1 MYNLDLSSR
10 IPIYEQLYNNVVRLI
25 SAGALKP
32 GEKLPPVRTL
42 ACELSVNPNT
52 VSKAYKLLEQ
62 DGYIVSAVGK
72 GSFIAD
78 NIDSLEA
85 EKQLAL
91 EKLETAVSDAVKLGL
106 TKKEIKDAVNS
117 AINGGRML

>member
-1 MYNLDLSSR
+1 MFSLDLASR
-10 IPIYEQLYNNVVRLI
+10 APIYEQLYNNVVRLI

-32 GEKLPPVRTL
+32 GDKLPPVRTL

-62 DGYIVSAVGK
+62 DGYIYSAVGK
-72 GSFIAD
+72 GSFVSSNLDA
-78 NIDSLEA
+78 LEA

-91 EKLETAVSDAVKLGL
+91 DKLDHALNSAVNIGL
-106 TKKEIKDAVNS
+106 TKNEIIDRVNKS
-117 AINGGRML
+117 LKGGKL

>member
-1 MYNLDLSSR
+1 MYSLDLTSR
-10 IPIYEQLYNNVVRLI
+10 APIYEQLYNNVVRLI

-32 GEKLPPVRTL
+32 GDKLPPVRTL

-62 DGYIVSAVGK
+62 DGYICSAVGK
-72 GSFIAD
+72 GSFVSSNLDALD
-78 NIDSLEA
+78 A

-91 EKLETAVSDAVKLGL
+91 EKLDRALNSAVNIGL
-106 TKKEIKDAVNS
+106 TKNEIIDRVNK
-117 AINGGRML
+117 ALKGGEL

>member
-1 MYNLDLSSR
+1 MYSLDLTSR
-10 IPIYEQLYNNVVRLI
+10 APIYEQLYNNVVRLI

-32 GEKLPPVRTL
+32 GDKLPPVRTL

-62 DGYIVSAVGK
+62 DGYICSAVGK
-72 GSFIAD
+72 GSFVSSNLDALD
-78 NIDSLEA
+78 A

-91 EKLETAVSDAVKLGL
+91 EKLDRALNSAVNIGL
-106 TKKEIKDAVNS
+106 TKNEIIDRVNK
-117 AINGGRML
+117 ALKGGK

>member
-1 MYNLDLSSR
+1 MYSLDLTSR
-10 IPIYEQLYNNVVRLI
+10 APIYEQLYNNVVRLI

-32 GEKLPPVRTL
+32 GDKLPPVRTL

-62 DGYIVSAVGK
+62 DGYIYSAVGK
-72 GSFIAD
+72 GSFVSSNLDALD
-78 NIDSLEA
+78 A

-91 EKLETAVSDAVKLGL
+91 EKLDRALNSAVNIGL
-106 TKKEIKDAVNS
+106 TKNETIDRVNK
-117 AINGGRML
+117 ALKGGKL